1 MKYAAAVL
9 MLVLGACSREPRDVS
24 WFEANPAEAEKVVA
38 ACATGA
44 RSNECENARTGL
56 SRVKANARME
66 RYRKG
71 FE

>member
-1 MKYAAAVL
+1 MRPVLVVL
-9 MLVLGACSREPRDVS
+9 MLGLAGCSPQPRDAS
-24 WFEANPAEAEKVVA
+24 WFEANPVEAKKVA
-38 ACATGA
+38 DACTAGA

-56 SRVKANARME
+56 SRVKANDRME

>member
-1 MKYAAAVL
+1 MKYATF
-9 MLVLGACSREPRDVS
+9 LVLIGLAACSPEPRDPS
-24 WFEANPAEAEKVVA
+24 WFEANPAEAKKVVE
-38 ACATGA
+38 ACAAGA

-56 SRVKANARME
+56 ARVKANARME